1 MQLFLFIVYDKL
13 LKDVKEDEEQKEV
26 RPVPWGVLEKIPVS
40 YLWLNF
46 C

>member
-26 RPVPWGVLEKIPVS
+26 MPVP
-40 YLWLNF
+40 
-46 C
+46 

>member
-26 RPVPWGVLEKIPVS
+26 RPVP
-40 YLWLNF
+40 
-46 C
+46 